1 MEKAKKNILN
11 DNVNILPIETDE
23 IKLIKRYDDHNIF
36 ILPSFTEGHPM
47 VLLEALSRMRP
58 VIIFEEI
65 KHVIK
70 NKKGIFVSKRNPQ
83 SLSETI
89 DYIKKNYETIFQEMK
104 KNQLPTKRQF
114 INDFFNLFS
123 YHD

>member
-1 MEKAKKNILN
+1 
-11 DNVNILPIETDE
+11 
-23 IKLIKRYDDHNIF
+23 
-36 ILPSFTEGHPM
+36 M

-114 INDFFNLFS
+114 INDFVNLVS
-123 YHD
+123 YPD

>member
-1 MEKAKKNILN
+1 
-11 DNVNILPIETDE
+11 
-23 IKLIKRYDDHNIF
+23 
-36 ILPSFTEGHPM
+36 
-47 VLLEALSRMRP
+47 MRP

-114 INDFFNLFS
+114 INDFVNLVS
-123 YHD
+123 YPD

>member
-1 MEKAKKNILN
+1 MNVEKGIYSLLEILNNISSEINLTIIGESKEKKKNILN

-47 VLLEALSRMRP
+47 VLLEFLSRMRP

-89 DYIKKNYETIFQEMK
+89 DYIKK
-104 KNQLPTKRQF
+104 L
-114 INDFFNLFS
+114 
-123 YHD
+123 